1 MAEVE
6 DRPVEPLAG
15 RRRIPVWVAI
25 GLAVVL
31 LAVVVLGGWALA
43 TLLDDGD
50 DADEQWEA
58 CAERV
63 DPPAARSERMRE
75 LGDAEDLEA
84 ARDRLAQETRR
95 AEQRIEA
102 ECGER
107 P

>member
-6 DRPVEPLAG
+6 DHPVEPVAG
-15 RRRIPVWVAI
+15 RRRIPVWVAV

-50 DADEQWEA
+50 DADTSWEA

-63 DPPAARSERMRE
+63 DPLS
-75 LGDAEDLEA
+75 L
-84 ARDRLAQETRR
+84 
-95 AEQRIEA
+95 IHI
-102 ECGER
+102 
-107 P
+107 

>member
-1 MAEVE
+1 MAAVP
-6 DRPVEPLAG
+6 DRQADPGAG
-15 RRRIPVWVAI
+15 RRRIPVWMAI

-31 LAVVVLGGWALA
+31 LLAVVLGGWALA

-50 DADEQWEA
+50 DAETDWEA

-63 DPPAARSERMRE
+63 DPPAARSERVRE
-75 LGDAEDLEA
+75 LQEAEDVEA
-84 ARDRLAQETRR
+84 ARDRLAQEIRR
-95 AEQRIEA
+95 VAGRIEA